1 MVFKQRFLSELYVVF
16 CLFHY
21 IDVVMSVAVTQSSHG
36 LQLFTATP
44 ASSRA
49 PNPQNNLDLNYLSLS
64 VFFFFFFWKC
74 TVPPAFSSLYPAC
87 PRPRYVLD
95 FDFLAYSVHFFTVP
109 SLSPHC
115 STSSPTPTIKLK
127 YWICNLSNFPYS
139 RVGLL
144 FSFSPHS
151 PPPPPITSTKKSNE
165 I

>member
-64 VFFFFFFWKC
+64 VFFFFFFLEMYRTSC
-74 TVPPAFSSLYPAC
+74 LLVPLPGLPPTKIC
-87 PRPRYVLD
+87 PGFR
-95 FDFLAYSVHFFTVP
+95 
-109 SLSPHC
+109 
-115 STSSPTPTIKLK
+115 
-127 YWICNLSNFPYS
+127 
-139 RVGLL
+139 L
-144 FSFSPHS
+144 FSIQCSLLHSALPQSPLLYFLPH
-151 PPPPPITSTKKSNE
+151 PDHQIK
-165 I
+165 ILDL